1 MTPYTTGAVASKD
14 GATIG
19 YRQLGAGP
27 GLVLVHGGMNA
38 AQNLMR
44 LATLLADTFTVYMPD
59 RRGRGVSDPHGDGYG
74 IEKECED
81 LEALLAKTDA
91 HCVFGHSAGAI
102 VSLKTALK
110 WPAIERLAVYEP
122 PLSTNGS
129 TPTDWIIPFD
139 RQVAAGKVS
148 AALVTALKGGQMSSA
163 LMNAMPSALLG
174 PLLSVFTRGN
184 DRNLPP
190 GDVPIRDL
198 IPTMHFDVQLV
209 REMENTTTSFAAVKA
224 KVLLLGGSNSASY
237 LRDALDRL
245 AAALPQAERVELPR
259 SDHIAPDNNG
269 RPELVAAAL
278 RRFFV

>member
-1 MTPYTTGAVASKD
+1 MTSYTTDVVASKD

-44 LATLLADTFTVYMPD
+44 LATLLADTFTVYIPD
-59 RRGRGVSDPHGDGYG
+59 RRGRGRSSPHGDGYG
-74 IEKECED
+74 IKKECED

-91 HCVFGHSAGAI
+91 HRVFGHSSGAI
-102 VSLKTALK
+102 VSLKTALTR
-110 WPAIERLAVYEP
+110 PTIEKLAVYEP

-129 TPTDWIIPFD
+129 TPTDWIASFD
-139 RQVAAGKVS
+139 QQVAAGKLT
-148 AALVTALKGGQMSSA
+148 AALVTALKGGQMSSP
-163 LMNAMPSALLG
+163 LMNAIPSALLT
-174 PLLSVFTRGN
+174 PLLSVFATSN
-184 DRNLPP
+184 DRNLPS
-190 GDVPIRDL
+190 GDLPIRAL

-209 REMENTTTSFAAVKA
+209 RETENTTESFAAIKA
-224 KVLLLGGSNSASY
+224 KVLLLGGSNSATY

-245 AAALPQAERVELPR
+245 AAALPDAERIELPR

-269 RPELVAAAL
+269 QPELVAAEL
-278 RRFFV
+278 RRFLL